1 MHLHQPTP
9 IIAGTPE
16 HPITIAPVPHRVRVT
31 FADRVVADTKRALS
45 LSEASYAP
53 VMYIPREDVDLT
65 AFERTDRKT
74 RCPYK
79 GEASYYSLR
88 ATGRIAQNAAWSY
101 EQPIKAVAVIAEHI
115 AFYPDRV
122 DSLEQLPD

>member
-1 MHLHQPTP
+1 MHSQQRTP
-9 IIAGTPE
+9 VLAGTSE
-16 HPITIAPVPHRVRVT
+16 HPIMITPVPHRVRVT
-31 FADRVVADTKRALS
+31 VADRVVADTTRALS

-65 AFERTDRKT
+65 TFVRTDHKT

-79 GEASYYSLR
+79 GDASYYSIR
-88 ATGRIAQNAAWSY
+88 IAERIAQNAAWSY
-101 EQPIKAVAVIAEHI
+101 EQPIEAVAVIAGHM